1 MTRAIVVECR
11 DLELRRDGVPVLSL
25 PGWSVRRGERW
36 VVMGP
41 NGCGKSS
48 LALAVPWMEAPQ
60 DGRMEILGRKSGEDE
75 ILSLRTRI
83 GFSGDALE
91 PLVDPA
97 VTARQLVETGFVGTL
112 GIRFARASRIQRDRA
127 AAELATWGLGGMED
141 RPLRNLSLGQR
152 RRAWL
157 ARALA
162 PTPDLL
168 VLDEPCAGLDPSARE
183 DLVDHLDRL
192 AARSPALPVVL
203 VTHHVEEIPA
213 SFTHALALAGGQMKK
228 HGPIRTVLDN
238 DCLRDLFPRGFKI
251 RWEAGRARL
260 FRS

>member
-1 MTRAIVVECR
+1 MTPAHVVDCR
-11 DLELRRDGVPVLSL
+11 DLELRRDGIRVLSL
-25 PGWSVRRGERW
+25 PRWTVERGERW

-41 NGCGKSS
+41 NGCGKST
-48 LALAVPWMEAPQ
+48 LALALLGRIHPW
-60 DGRMEILGRKSGEDE
+60 DGSIEILGRKSGEDE
-75 ILSLRTRI
+75 IFSLRTRI

-91 PLVDPA
+91 PLVDPT
-97 VTARQLVETGFVGTL
+97 VTARELVETGFVGTL
-112 GIRFARASRIQRDRA
+112 GRRFARASRIQREQA
-127 AAELATWGLGGMED
+127 SAELATWGLGGLED

-168 VLDEPCAGLDPSARE
+168 VLDEPCAGLDPCARE

-192 AARSPALPVVL
+192 ATRSPKLPIVL
-203 VTHHVEEIPA
+203 VTHHVEEIPS
-213 SFTHALALAGGQMKK
+213 SFSHALALADGQMKK

-238 DCLRDLFPRGFKI
+238 ECLRDLFPRGFKI
-251 RWEAGRARL
+251 RWASGRARL
-260 FRS
+260 FRI